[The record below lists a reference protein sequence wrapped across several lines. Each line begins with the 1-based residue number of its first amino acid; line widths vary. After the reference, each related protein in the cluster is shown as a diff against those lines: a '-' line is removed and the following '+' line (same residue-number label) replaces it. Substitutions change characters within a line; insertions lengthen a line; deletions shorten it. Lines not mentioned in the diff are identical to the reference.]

1 MCVCVCLPV
10 QVCNHPDLF
19 ERQETRS
26 PFHMSLKPYIMS
38 KFLYRRGLLHT
49 QNQAKNK
56 WVFSH
61 KESTSATVVWKHCG
75 NARVFCFFCIY

>member
-1 MCVCVCLPV
+1 MYVCVCLPFV

-49 QNQAKNK
+49 HNQAKNK
-56 WVFSH
+56 
-61 KESTSATVVWKHCG
+61 
-75 NARVFCFFCIY
+75 

>member
-1 MCVCVCLPV
+1 MV

-38 KFLYRRGLLHT
+38 KFLYRHGLLQM
-49 QNQAKNK
+49 QNQDKNK
-56 WVFSH
+56 
-61 KESTSATVVWKHCG
+61 
-75 NARVFCFFCIY
+75 